1 MARKATTRRARTS
14 IPPKTP
20 NAATASPR
28 LLPSWPWIV
37 LLFAGLA
44 ASLLAFAPALNGTF
58 VFDDIYLPF
67 ANPDAAHQ
75 GPAFWIGGVRPV
87 LMLTY
92 WANFLISG
100 THTLSYHL
108 VNIGFH
114 AANALLVFLILERL
128 FVISGAVISGTP
140 FPRRGFAL
148 FGTAIFLLHPLQT
161 ESVAYIAGR
170 SELVAGFFFLAAWLV
185 FLRNFEKSSG
195 VGLTLA
201 VCLLTG
207 LAVASKEAAVSLPA
221 VLLLT
226 DLCFPVRPL
235 REQFRARW
243 KLYSLLLIGATAA
256 GIRILLRLTPGSTA
270 GFSEGISPF
279 SYALTECRVIFIYLR
294 MFVLP
299 YGQNGDWRLPFYRS
313 FTDGAAIVWAIGLL
327 LLLAFAFRIYR
338 RDRLMAYGF
347 GIFLLILAPTSS
359 IVPIKDALAER
370 RMYLP
375 IIGLILV
382 LLAAGSKLRL
392 SSSSRRIIA
401 FAAVAVFAVLSWN
414 RSSVWASDFN
424 FWRATVAADP
434 DNSRAHLGLGTAFA
448 LRQQYGPAAVEFA
461 AARKLNPSDTEA
473 LWNLARAWEA
483 EKNYKEAL
491 PAYRSYAAAKPGS
504 MVYDRI
510 GFVEARLGH
519 PDKALEALDQALK
532 INGSDATAFVYRGVI
547 FMALR
552 NAEQAKAD
560 FHRALEIEPG
570 NQIAKNGLAKLTR

>member
-1 MARKATTRRARTS
+1 MARTATTTRRKRTS
-14 IPPKTP
+14 ISPKSP
-20 NAATASPR
+20 NATAAPPR
-28 LLPSWPWIV
+28 RAWPWFA
-37 LLFAGLA
+37 LLFAGVA
-44 ASLLAFAPALNGTF
+44 ASLLVFAPALNGTF

-67 ANPDAAHQ
+67 ANPNAAHE

-92 WANFLISG
+92 WANFLVSG

-108 VNIGFH
+108 VNIAFH
-114 AANALLVFLILERL
+114 AANALLVFLILDRV
-128 FVISGAVISGTP
+128 FVISGAQ

-148 FGTAIFLLHPLQT
+148 FGAAIFLLHPLQT

-185 FLRNFEKSSG
+185 FLRNFENSSG
-195 VGLTLA
+195 FGLALT

-207 LAVASKEAAVSLPA
+207 LAVESKENAVSLPA
-221 VLLLT
+221 LLLLT
-226 DLCFPVRPL
+226 DLCFPVRTL

-243 KLYSLLLIGATAA
+243 KLYSLLLAGAAVAA
-256 GIRILLRLTPGSTA
+256 IRILLRLRPGSTA

-279 SYALTECRVIFIYLR
+279 SYALTECRVILIYLR
-294 MFVLP
+294 MFLLP

-327 LLLAFAFRIYR
+327 LLLAFAFWIYR
-338 RDRLMAYGF
+338 RDRLTAYGLGVF
-347 GIFLLILAPTSS
+347 FLILAPTSS

-375 IIGLILV
+375 IVGLIVL
-382 LLAAGSKLRL
+382 LLAAGSKLSL
-392 SSSSRRIIA
+392 SASTRRIVA
-401 FAAVAVFAVLSWN
+401 FAALTVLAALSWN
-414 RSSVWASDFN
+414 RSSVWAGDFN
-424 FWRATVAADP
+424 FWKATAAADP

-448 LRQQYGPAAVEFA
+448 LRRQYGPAAREFA
-461 AARKLNPSDTEA
+461 AARRLNPSDTEA

-483 EKNYKEAL
+483 EMNYNEAL
-491 PAYRSYAAAKPGS
+491 PAYRSYAAAKPES

-510 GFVEARLGH
+510 GFVEAKLGH
-519 PDKALEALDQALK
+519 PDKAIEALGQALK
-532 INGSDATAFVYRGVI
+532 INGADATAFVYRGLV

-552 NAEQAKAD
+552 DFARAKAD
-560 FHRALEIEPG
+560 FSRALEIEPG
-570 NQIAKNGLAKLTR
+570 NQIARNGLAKLNP